1 MENEIQMVAAG
12 EIANASDAHQNIHTG
27 SGDIYSNI
35 GTIYQ
40 ITNYPG
46 TEPYYPDEI
55 DHRYYNLFV
64 VEKQPFTGTLAIPK
78 KLALTESISPEVW
91 KVFGKFGDK
100 EREAICKLPSIFATR
115 NRNGRSTAEDHTA
128 MYGFVKS
135 MSIQGELL
143 VVKYS
148 MNREVVQQELNKI
161 EKALQLEYAPDT
173 NELDRVHWTI
183 KEVNLRKIIGL

>member
-1 MENEIQMVAAG
+1 MENEIQAVTAG
-12 EIANASDAHQNIHTG
+12 ELSKLPDAHQNIHTG

-35 GTIYQ
+35 GAVYQ

-46 TEPYYPDEI
+46 TEQYYPDEI

-91 KVFGKFGDK
+91 EVFGKFGDK
-100 EREAICKLPSIFATR
+100 EREAICRLPSIFATR
-115 NRNGRSTAEDHTA
+115 NRNGRSTNDDHKA
-128 MYGFVKS
+128 MYGFIKS
-135 MSIQGELL
+135 MSIQGDLL
-143 VVKYS
+143 VIKHS
-148 MNREVVQQELNKI
+148 MNREIVQQELNKI
-161 EKALQLEYAPDT
+161 EDALQLEYAPDS
-173 NELDRVHWTI
+173 NELDKVHWTI